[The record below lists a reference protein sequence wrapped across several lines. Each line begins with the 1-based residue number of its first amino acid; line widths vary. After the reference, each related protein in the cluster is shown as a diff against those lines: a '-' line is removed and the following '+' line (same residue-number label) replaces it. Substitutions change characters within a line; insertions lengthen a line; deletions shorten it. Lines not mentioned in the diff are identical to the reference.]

1 MSAQLDETLHGWGS
15 EDGKLVPVWFTGEQV
30 PENLYYDE
38 ATSDEDDSDDDEE
51 MDGEDSDDN

>member
-1 MSAQLDETLHGWGS
+1 M
-15 EDGKLVPVWFTGEQV
+15 PVWFTGEQV

-38 ATSDEDDSDDDEE
+38 ATSDEDDSDDDDEE